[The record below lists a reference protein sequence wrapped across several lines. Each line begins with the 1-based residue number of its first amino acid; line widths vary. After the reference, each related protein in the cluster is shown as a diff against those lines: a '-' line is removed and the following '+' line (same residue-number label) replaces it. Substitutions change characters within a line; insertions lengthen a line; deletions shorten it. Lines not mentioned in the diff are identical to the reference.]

1 MHFPDKLNIQSV
13 IYTIKYF
20 KSKKEVDIE
29 QKNDLYGLVIWEDKE
44 IRIYKSKNDIE
55 TLQILLHEIIHIIN
69 DMHGLKEREVE
80 INLTANNIVDIL
92 IRNGIIK

>member
-1 MHFPDKLNIQSV
+1 M
-13 IYTIKYF
+13 
-20 KSKKEVDIE
+20 
-29 QKNDLYGLVIWEDKE
+29 IWEDKE

>member
-29 QKNDLYGLVIWEDKE
+29 QKKRSLRFGDLG
-44 IRIYKSKNDIE
+44 R
-55 TLQILLHEIIHIIN
+55 
-69 DMHGLKEREVE
+69 
-80 INLTANNIVDIL
+80 
-92 IRNGIIK
+92 